1 MLTVSL
7 AGCIYYTPAEQP
19 RDYFYLNQ
27 NKNISNIGKVALL
40 ELENQTNQPQ
50 ISQKLTNAIF
60 QALQKKQAFSLKT
73 ITRQSASFQSL
84 QLNKDDYSPEKLLAI
99 KDKLNCNAVLFGS
112 VTEYTPYPHMTVGL
126 KLKLLDLNDGQL
138 IWAFEQIWDAADKST
153 EKRIKKYFCEN
164 IRSDL
169 TPLHEELMAVSPI
182 EFIKFVT
189 YEVAQ
194 TLKN

>member
-7 AGCIYYTPAEQP
+7 AGCIYYTPAKQP
-19 RDYFYLNQ
+19 QDYFYLNQ

-40 ELENQTNQPQ
+40 ELENQTNQPR
-50 ISQKLTNAIF
+50 ISQKITNAMF

-73 ITRQSASFQSL
+73 ITRQSSNFQSL
-84 QLNKDDYSPEKLLAI
+84 QLNKDDYSLKKLLAI

-138 IWAFEQIWDAADKST
+138 IWACEQIWDAADKST
-153 EKRIKKYFCEN
+153 EKRIEKYFCEN